1 MGDSSADS
9 YFTRPVETALT
20 VVAQYEAL
28 SASIVFKSDR
38 DSAVETLTGVTDG
51 VVDAALPTP
60 VREGYT
66 FAGWYDNKDFEGD
79 ALAVLPKAF
88 PAGETT
94 FYAKWTANRAA
105 IL

>member
-66 FAGWYDNKDFEGD
+66 FAGWYDNKDFEGRFS
-79 ALAVLPKAF
+79 VLIVVYFRENVNHKPEK
-88 PAGETT
+88 
-94 FYAKWTANRAA
+94 
-105 IL
+105 